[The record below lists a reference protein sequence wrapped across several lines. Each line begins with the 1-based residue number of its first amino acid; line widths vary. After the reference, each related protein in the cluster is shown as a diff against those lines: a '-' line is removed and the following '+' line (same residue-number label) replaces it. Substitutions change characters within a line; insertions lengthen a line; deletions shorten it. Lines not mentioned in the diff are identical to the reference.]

1 MVGTLRFAMCR
12 NVPKRCGF
20 GYGIRAPPGFVYLG
34 HSLRISGSSNAEAIG
49 VSRFR
54 GNWFGGWSQSARTRE
69 LHYIDPSVAPTPAA
83 YALLGWQ
90 LSGDYTVG
98 VLETVE
104 ARGAPDSDSPGE
116 VGLRI
121 PPPPP
126 RVHVRAS
133 DGGSVARRRMCASR
147 GASPLDAEVMSCRL

>member
-1 MVGTLRFAMCR
+1 M
-12 NVPKRCGF
+12 
-20 GYGIRAPPGFVYLG
+20 YLG

-49 VSRFR
+49 VTRFR
-54 GNWFGGWSQSARTRE
+54 GNWFGGWSQSARTQE

-83 YALLGWQ
+83 YLRFAWVAA
-90 LSGDYTVG
+90 VG
-98 VLETVE
+98 RLHCGCVLETVE

-116 VGLRI
+116 MGLRI

-133 DGGSVARRRMCASR
+133 DGSTPAHVRVERRIAAGR
-147 GASPLDAEVMSCRL
+147 

>member
-1 MVGTLRFAMCR
+1 MT
-12 NVPKRCGF
+12 
-20 GYGIRAPPGFVYLG
+20 
-34 HSLRISGSSNAEAIG
+34 
-49 VSRFR
+49 RFR
-54 GNWFGGWSQSARTRE
+54 GNWFGGWSQSARTQE

-133 DGGSVARRRMCASR
+133 DGGTPAHVRVARRIAAGR
-147 GASPLDAEVMSCRL
+147 

>member
-1 MVGTLRFAMCR
+1 MTYVGVGQVHLLSVLYSNQHQGA
-12 NVPKRCGF
+12 
-20 GYGIRAPPGFVYLG
+20 AAGFVYLG

-54 GNWFGGWSQSARTRE
+54 GSWFGGWSQSARTRE
-69 LHYIDPSVAPTPAA
+69 LQPALHRSIGGADAPAA

-90 LSGDYTVG
+90 LTGDYAVG
-98 VLETVE
+98 VLETVD

-126 RVHVRAS
+126 VVRVRAS
-133 DGGSVARRRMCASR
+133 DGGTPAHVRVARRIAAGR
-147 GASPLDAEVMSCRL
+147 